1 MSTQIELNVPE
12 SRKTTILCMWW
23 LTADCP
29 CLVFSVSMFP
39 SHRSDHLDDIIHC
52 HRVCGLYGAFSANR
66 IVPYLPCVYQTKYG
80 HPRYRRQWVSA
91 ALCGW
96 QGWVLEI
103 VRETMAH
110 IIADQSPRHVGWMP
124 SNKWKLSV
132 KTSVAAARVY
142 ADVTLTWLL
151 GLHVTAT

>member
-29 CLVFSVSMFP
+29 CLVFSVSIGQITLMTLSTATGCVDCMGHSVQIAPCLSNQIWASPVSPPMSLGRFMW
-39 SHRSDHLDDIIHC
+39 
-52 HRVCGLYGAFSANR
+52 VTGMSAGDCTWDNGTHYSW
-66 IVPYLPCVYQTKYG
+66 P
-80 HPRYRRQWVSA
+80 
-91 ALCGW
+91 
-96 QGWVLEI
+96 VL
-103 VRETMAH
+103 
-110 IIADQSPRHVGWMP
+110 RHVGWMP

-132 KTSVAAARVY
+132 KTSVAAALVY
-142 ADVTLTWLL
+142 TDVTLTWLL